1 MTFKELATNIKKGI
15 QTPSNLA
22 NILVEGFENLEG
34 GGGGG
39 SSTTYSTEEH
49 EVGTWIDGST
59 VFEKTIVKTQLAF
72 QDSFAVIDPT
82 LTAASVKEIISYEG
96 SVKTADGTGYTSLCG
111 LPGMN
116 LWIFG
121 IHNNINGLGLYGSS
135 ANALSGGTAI
145 CTIRYTKNE

>member
-1 MTFKELATNIKKGI
+1 MTFKELATRIKKGI
-15 QTPSNLA
+15 QTPANLA
-22 NILVEGFENLEG
+22 NILVEGFENLEDS
-34 GGGGG
+34 GGG
-39 SSTTYSTEEH
+39 STTTYSTEEH

-59 VFEKTIVKTQLAF
+59 VYEKTIVKTQLAF
-72 QDSFAVIDPT
+72 QDSFALIDST
-82 LTAASVKEIISYEG
+82 LTATSVKEIISYEG
-96 SVKTADGTGYTSLCG
+96 SVKTSDGTAYTSLCG

-121 IHNNINGLGLYGSS
+121 VHNNINGLGLYGSS